1 MCSLIHVLRILLF
14 CCVLVGS
21 ALGHTSSALENVQR
35 ARTLLGPDV
44 WSRIVRVENVARST
58 TYPRTVYALIF
69 ETSGILW
76 FYTDVNGTQS
86 LSLHRHNLAAEKANL
101 MPLLQKIE
109 PGFVRFEIV
118 ASGAARLKESA
129 SIPNGCMIES
139 LAAAR
144 KLIDEG
150 VEVKRATLL
159 SFYFNV
165 NRTIHGHTLLGYESD
180 EGAFLLD
187 PADPARRIY
196 VGDHLPDEPMVLA
209 SKLDRPGVSIFK
221 ARTLSIPLPRSTAAM
236 LADSGESSRPT
247 SPAMI
252 N

>member
-1 MCSLIHVLRILLF
+1 MLRIFLF

-21 ALGHTSSALENVQR
+21 ALGDTSSALENVQR

-44 WSRIVRVENVARST
+44 WSRVVRVENVARSSI
-58 TYPRTVYALIF
+58 YARTVHALIF

-86 LSLHRHNLAAEKANL
+86 LSLHRHNLAAEKADL
-101 MPLLQKIE
+101 LPLLQKIE

-118 ASGAARLKESA
+118 DSDAAKRIEKPA

-144 KLIDEG
+144 KLVDEG
-150 VEVKRATLL
+150 VEVKRAALL

-165 NRTIHGHTLLGYESD
+165 NQTIHGHTLLGYESD
-180 EGAFLLD
+180 DGAFLLD
-187 PADPARRIY
+187 PADPDRRIY
-196 VGDHLPDEPMVLA
+196 VGDRLPDEPMVLA
-209 SKLDRPGVSIFK
+209 SKVDRPGVSIFK

-236 LADSGESSRPT
+236 LAESGEAPRPT
-247 SPAMI
+247 SPGMI